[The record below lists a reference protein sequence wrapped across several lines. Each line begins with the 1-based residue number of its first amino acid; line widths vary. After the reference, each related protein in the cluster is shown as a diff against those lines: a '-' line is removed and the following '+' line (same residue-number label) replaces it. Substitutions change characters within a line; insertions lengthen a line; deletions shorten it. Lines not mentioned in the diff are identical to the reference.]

1 MPTAPAVTTKAP
13 SGRTIIGWGIA
24 WFLAF
29 FAARGVLEQPDL
41 SQAIR
46 TLAALVPVPLFATF
60 LWQFIRGLREADEL
74 ERRIHLEA
82 LAVAFP
88 LAILLL
94 QTLGLL
100 QRAVDLKFEDWSYM
114 HVWVYLPI
122 FYVLGLAL
130 ARRRYS

>member
-1 MPTAPAVTTKAP
+1 MATSPAAPRSTGDRTLLAIGVT
-13 SGRTIIGWGIA
+13 

-29 FAARGVLEQPDL
+29 AVARLVLEQPDL
-41 SQAIR
+41 ARSLR
-46 TLAALVPVPLFATF
+46 LAAALLPVPLFAAF
-60 LWQFIRGLREADEL
+60 LFRFVRSLRDTDEL

-100 QRAVDLKFEDWSYM
+100 ERAVGLKYEDWSYG
-114 HVWVYLPI
+114 HVWAYLPL
-122 FYVLGLAL
+122 FYLIGLVV
-130 ARRRYS
+130 ARRRYA

>member
-1 MPTAPAVTTKAP
+1 MTTSPAAPRSTGDRTLFAIGVT
-13 SGRTIIGWGIA
+13 

-29 FAARGVLEQPDL
+29 AVARLVLEQPDL
-41 SQAIR
+41 ARSLR
-46 TLAALVPVPLFATF
+46 LAAALLPVPLFAAF
-60 LWQFIRGLREADEL
+60 LFRFVRSLRDTDEL

-100 QRAVDLKFEDWSYM
+100 ERAVGLKYEDWSYG
-114 HVWVYLPI
+114 HVWAYLPL
-122 FYVLGLAL
+122 FYLIGLVV
-130 ARRRYS
+130 ARRRYA

>member
-1 MPTAPAVTTKAP
+1 MATSPTAPRSAGDRTLLAIGVT
-13 SGRTIIGWGIA
+13 

-29 FAARGVLEQPDL
+29 AVARLVLEQPDL
-41 SQAIR
+41 ARSLR
-46 TLAALVPVPLFATF
+46 LAAALLPVPLFAAF
-60 LWQFIRGLREADEL
+60 LFRFVRSLRDTDEL

-100 QRAVDLKFEDWSYM
+100 ERAVGLKYEDWSYG
-114 HVWVYLPI
+114 HVWAYLPL
-122 FYVLGLAL
+122 FYLIGLVV
-130 ARRRYS
+130 ARRRYA

>member
-1 MPTAPAVTTKAP
+1 MPGSPAVSAPART
-13 SGRTIIGWGIA
+13 GRTVIGLGIA
-24 WFLAF
+24 WFLAY
-29 FAARGVLEQPDL
+29 FAARGILEQSDL
-41 SQAIR
+41 SRSLR
-46 TLAALVPVPLFATF
+46 TVVALVPVPLFAAF
-60 LWQFIRGLREADEL
+60 LLQFIRGLRGADEL

-100 QRAVDLKFEDWSYM
+100 ERAVGLNFEDWSYG
-114 HVWVYLPI
+114 HVWAYLPL
-122 FYVLGLAL
+122 FYFLGLAL